1 MKNENLEQ
9 NLTKDVKIMFETILD
24 LLLPFI
30 AIIAGIIGLAYGIN
44 KLVKSKDDESTIL
57 KYLALGTSIIIG
69 LVNLWAIYEW
79 VLDDSLPFGNPN
91 VEVNMVHWLTVLLIF
106 LAGSSM
112 LAEPLKDTPI
122 AAIIAVIAF
131 GSLAGISLF
140 FAGGDLSN
148 IELGAIEIP
157 LWLVILIIV
166 IIIGILFVVTWFTEF
181 TIDRMLQL
189 ISWAPVVIVFCGLLT
204 IQGLLLILFKSKPGG
219 IWAFTGL

>member
-1 MKNENLEQ
+1 
-9 NLTKDVKIMFETILD
+9 MFEEILD

-44 KLVKSKDDESTIL
+44 KLIKSKDDESTIL
-57 KYLALGTSIIIG
+57 KYLALGTSIVIG

-79 VLDDSLPFGNPN
+79 VLDDLFPFGNPDIS
-91 VEVNMVHWLTVLLIF
+91 VEMVHWLTILLIF

-122 AAIIAVIAF
+122 AAVVAMIAF
-131 GSLAGISLF
+131 GALTGIFLF
-140 FAGGDLSN
+140 FGGGNLSN
-148 IELGAIEIP
+148 IELGTINIP

-166 IIIGILFVVTWFTEF
+166 IIVAILFVITWFTEF

-189 ISWAPVVIVFCGLLT
+189 ISWAPVVIIFCGLLT
-204 IQGLLLILFKSKPGG
+204 IQGVLMFLLNEAGG
-219 IWAFTGL
+219 IWALTGM

>member
-1 MKNENLEQ
+1 
-9 NLTKDVKIMFETILD
+9 MFEAILD

-44 KLVKSKDDESTIL
+44 KLIKSKDDESTIL
-57 KYLALGTSIIIG
+57 KYLALGTSIVIG

-79 VLDDSLPFGNPN
+79 VLDDLFPFGNPDIS
-91 VEVNMVHWLTVLLIF
+91 VEMVHWLTILLIF

-122 AAIIAVIAF
+122 AAVVAMIAF
-131 GSLAGISLF
+131 GALTGIFLF
-140 FAGGDLSN
+140 FGGGNLSN
-148 IELGAIEIP
+148 IELGDINIP

-166 IIIGILFVVTWFTEF
+166 IIVALLFVITWFTEF

-189 ISWAPVVIVFCGLLT
+189 ISWAPVVIILCGLLT
-204 IQGLLLILFKSKPGG
+204 IQGLLMFLLNEAGG
-219 IWAFTGL
+219 IWALTGM